1 MDNFFNTLDTID
13 GSKVHGFDFF
23 GPEHI
28 AWLLI
33 MITAV
38 ITLST
43 IYCRGCDHGCGSEC
57 PRRLSGSRRRK
68 DGQKLC
74 RHGMRMVIAML
85 LIADELLKYTLV
97 TINGAPIVKYIPL
110 QLCSLC
116 IIISIVHAF
125 FRPHTTGSMY
135 LGNFL
140 YLIGIASGLS
150 ALLFPSWS
158 ALPAF
163 NLMSIHS
170 FSAHIL
176 LLSYIVMVLSAKEI
190 EISAKTIPVS
200 VLALFAM
207 AGGIYLFNL
216 AFGTNFMYLM
226 HISPGSPIAGFE
238 SLGDYRIGYFVILAC
253 LIIILYGGRALIMH
267 LTKKS

>member
-13 GSKVHGFDFF
+13 KTKVSGFDFF

-28 AWLLI
+28 VWLLI
-33 MITAV
+33 MLFTV
-38 ITLST
+38 ITLS
-43 IYCRGCDHGCGSEC
+43 IVYCKGCDCGCGPEC
-57 PRRLSGSRRRK
+57 PRRLSGSHRRK
-68 DGQKLC
+68 EGQKLC
-74 RHGMRMVIAML
+74 RHGMRMVIAAL
-85 LIADELLKYTLV
+85 LIADELLKYTVV
-97 TINGAPIVKYIPL
+97 TVNGAPIVRYIPL

-116 IIISIVHAF
+116 IITAIVHAF
-125 FRPHTTGSMY
+125 FRPQTRVSMY

-190 EISAKTIPVS
+190 KISAKTIPVS

-207 AGGIYLFNL
+207 AGGIYLFNI